1 MHPVW
6 LRCEN
11 SEYPDIPPFSRLAGR
26 SPQHPKLPTYFF
38 ANPQRKKETLVK
50 RILWFSILLLVAIV
64 PALRAEQPVDAL
76 KGPIDKVLQ
85 ILEDP
90 QYEDPARKADQREKI
105 RSVSNAMFDFELI
118 AKRATGRYHWENSF
132 TSQQRQ
138 EFTDL
143 FAEFLGNNYL
153 TRINGTVKGL
163 KVEYLDEVIDD
174 SGKRAKVRTKIPGS
188 NSDVA
193 VDYSM
198 RLRDGKWK
206 IYDVYVEGVS
216 LVQNYQSQF
225 RSLFDKES
233 AAQVIDRLKL
243 KIEEQKHQNETSG

>member
-1 MHPVW
+1 M
-6 LRCEN
+6 
-11 SEYPDIPPFSRLAGR
+11 
-26 SPQHPKLPTYFF
+26 
-38 ANPQRKKETLVK
+38 
-50 RILWFSILLLVAIV
+50 RILLLSILLLVSIV
-64 PALRAEQPVDAL
+64 PALRAEQPVEAL

-90 QYEDPARKADQREKI
+90 QYADPVRRGDLREKI
-105 RSVSNAMFDFELI
+105 RSVTNPMFDFELI
-118 AKRATGRYHWENSF
+118 AKRATGRFHWENSF
-132 TSQQRQ
+132 TAQQRQ

-153 TRINGTVKGL
+153 TRINETVKGL

-174 SGKRAKVRTKIPGS
+174 SGRRAKVRTKVPES

-198 RLRDGKWK
+198 GSRAGKWK

-233 AAQVIDRLKL
+233 AAQVIDRLKQ
-243 KIEEQKHQNETSG
+243 KIKDQEEQEKNKG

>member
-1 MHPVW
+1 M
-6 LRCEN
+6 R
-11 SEYPDIPPFSRLAGR
+11 
-26 SPQHPKLPTYFF
+26 
-38 ANPQRKKETLVK
+38 
-50 RILWFSILLLVAIV
+50 ILLLSILILVSIV
-64 PALRAEQPVDAL
+64 PALRAEQPVEAL

-90 QYEDPARKADQREKI
+90 QYADPVRRGDLREQI
-105 RSVSNAMFDFELI
+105 RSVTNPMFDFELI

-132 TSQQRQ
+132 TAQQRQ

-153 TRINGTVKGL
+153 TQINGTVKGL
-163 KVEYLDEVIDD
+163 KVEYLDEMLDG
-174 SGKRAKVRTKIPGS
+174 SGKRAKVRTKVPGS

-198 RLRDGKWK
+198 GLKDGKWK

-233 AAQVIDRLKL
+233 AAQVIDRLKR
-243 KIEEQKHQNETSG
+243 KIEEQKHQNDTSG

>member
-1 MHPVW
+1 M
-6 LRCEN
+6 
-11 SEYPDIPPFSRLAGR
+11 
-26 SPQHPKLPTYFF
+26 
-38 ANPQRKKETLVK
+38 
-50 RILWFSILLLVAIV
+50 RILLLSILLLVSIV
-64 PALRAEQPVDAL
+64 PALRAEQPVEAL

-90 QYEDPARKADQREKI
+90 QYADPVRRGDLREKI
-105 RSVSNAMFDFELI
+105 RSVTNPMFDFELI

-132 TSQQRQ
+132 TTQQRQ

-153 TRINGTVKGL
+153 TQINGTVKGL
-163 KVEYLDEVIDD
+163 KIEYLDEMLDG
-174 SGKRAKVRTKIPGS
+174 SGKRARVRTKVPGS

-193 VDYSM
+193 VEYSM
-198 RLRDGKWK
+198 GLRDGKWK

-225 RSLFDKES
+225 RSLFEKES
-233 AAQVIDRLKL
+233 AAQVIDRLKQ
-243 KIEEQKHQNETSG
+243 KIKDQEEQEKNKG

>member
-1 MHPVW
+1 
-6 LRCEN
+6 
-11 SEYPDIPPFSRLAGR
+11 
-26 SPQHPKLPTYFF
+26 
-38 ANPQRKKETLVK
+38 
-50 RILWFSILLLVAIV
+50 V
-64 PALRAEQPVDAL
+64 PALRAEQPVEAL

-90 QYEDPARKADQREKI
+90 QYADPVRRGDLREKI
-105 RSVSNAMFDFELI
+105 RSVTNPMFDFELI

-132 TSQQRQ
+132 TTQQRQ

-153 TRINGTVKGL
+153 TQINGTVKGL
-163 KVEYLDEVIDD
+163 KIEYLDEMLDG
-174 SGKRAKVRTKIPGS
+174 SGKRARVRTKVPGS

-193 VDYSM
+193 VEYSM
-198 RLRDGKWK
+198 GLRDGKWK

-225 RSLFDKES
+225 RSLFEKES
-233 AAQVIDRLKL
+233 AAQVIDRLKQ
-243 KIEEQKHQNETSG
+243 KIKDQEEQEKNKG

>member
-1 MHPVW
+1 V
-6 LRCEN
+6 
-11 SEYPDIPPFSRLAGR
+11 
-26 SPQHPKLPTYFF
+26 
-38 ANPQRKKETLVK
+38 TLVK
-50 RILWFSILLLVAIV
+50 NILWVTVLLLVAIV
-64 PALRAEQPVDAL
+64 PAVKAEKPVEAL

-118 AKRATGRYHWENSF
+118 AKRATGRYHWQNSF
-132 TSQQRQ
+132 TSQQRR

-174 SGKRAKVRTKIPGS
+174 SGKRAKVRTKVPGS
-188 NSDVA
+188 KSDVA

-198 RLRDGKWK
+198 GLKDGKWK

-216 LVQNYQSQF
+216 LVQNYQTQF
-225 RSLFDKES
+225 RSLFEKES
-233 AAQVIDRLKL
+233 AAQVIDRLKQ

>member
-1 MHPVW
+1 M
-6 LRCEN
+6 
-11 SEYPDIPPFSRLAGR
+11 
-26 SPQHPKLPTYFF
+26 
-38 ANPQRKKETLVK
+38 
-50 RILWFSILLLVAIV
+50 RILLLSILLLVSIV
-64 PALRAEQPVDAL
+64 PALRAEQPVEAL

-90 QYEDPARKADQREKI
+90 QYADPVRRGDLREQI
-105 RSVSNAMFDFELI
+105 RSVTNPMFDFELI

-132 TSQQRQ
+132 TAQQRQ

-153 TRINGTVKGL
+153 TQINGTVKGL
-163 KVEYLDEVIDD
+163 KVEYLDEMLDG
-174 SGKRAKVRTKIPGS
+174 SGKRAKVRTKVPGS

-198 RLRDGKWK
+198 GLKDGKWK

-233 AAQVIDRLKL
+233 AAQVIDRLKR
-243 KIEEQKHQNETSG
+243 KIEEQKHQNDTSG

>member
-1 MHPVW
+1 M
-6 LRCEN
+6 
-11 SEYPDIPPFSRLAGR
+11 
-26 SPQHPKLPTYFF
+26 
-38 ANPQRKKETLVK
+38 
-50 RILWFSILLLVAIV
+50 RILLLSILLLVSIV
-64 PALRAEQPVDAL
+64 PALRAEQPVEAL

-90 QYEDPARKADQREKI
+90 QYADPVRRGDLREKI
-105 RSVSNAMFDFELI
+105 RSVTNPMFDFELI

-132 TSQQRQ
+132 TTQQRQ

-153 TRINGTVKGL
+153 TQINGTVKGL
-163 KVEYLDEVIDD
+163 KIEYLDEMLDG
-174 SGKRAKVRTKIPGS
+174 SGKRARVRTKVPGS

-193 VDYSM
+193 VEYSM

-233 AAQVIDRLKL
+233 AAQVIDRLKR

>member
-1 MHPVW
+1 
-6 LRCEN
+6 
-11 SEYPDIPPFSRLAGR
+11 
-26 SPQHPKLPTYFF
+26 
-38 ANPQRKKETLVK
+38 VK
-50 RILWFSILLLVAIV
+50 TTLWFSILLLAAIV
-64 PALRAEQPVDAL
+64 PALGAEQPVDAL
-76 KGPIDKVLQ
+76 KGPIDKVIQ

-90 QYEDPARKADQREKI
+90 QYEDPARKADLREKI
-105 RSVSNAMFDFELI
+105 RSVTSGMFDFELI
-118 AKRATGRYHWENSF
+118 AKRATGRYHWKNSF
-132 TSQQRQ
+132 TAQQRQ

-153 TRINGTVKGL
+153 TRIDGTVKGL
-163 KVEYLDEVIDD
+163 KVEYLDEMLDD
-174 SGKRAKVRTKIPGS
+174 SGKRAKVRTKVPASKG
-188 NSDVA
+188 DVA

-233 AAQVIDRLKL
+233 AAQVIDRLKR
-243 KIEEQKHQNETSG
+243 KIEEQNHQNETSG

>member
-1 MHPVW
+1 
-6 LRCEN
+6 L
-11 SEYPDIPPFSRLAGR
+11 ILI
-26 SPQHPKLPTYFF
+26 
-38 ANPQRKKETLVK
+38 LV
-50 RILWFSILLLVAIV
+50 VVV
-64 PALRAEQPVDAL
+64 PSLRAEQPIDAL
-76 KGPIDKVLQ
+76 KGPIDKVIQ

-105 RSVSNAMFDFELI
+105 RLVMSPMFDFELI
-118 AKRATGRYHWENSF
+118 AKRATGRFHWENSF
-132 TSQQRQ
+132 TAQQRQ

-153 TRINGTVKGL
+153 TRINETVKGL

-174 SGKRAKVRTKIPGS
+174 SGRRAKVRTKVPES

-198 RLRDGKWK
+198 GSRAGKWK

-233 AAQVIDRLKL
+233 AAQVIDRLRR
-243 KIEEQKHQNETSG
+243 KIEEQKHRNETSG

>member
-1 MHPVW
+1 M
-6 LRCEN
+6 
-11 SEYPDIPPFSRLAGR
+11 
-26 SPQHPKLPTYFF
+26 
-38 ANPQRKKETLVK
+38 K

-64 PALRAEQPVDAL
+64 PALGAEQPVDAL
-76 KGPIDKVLQ
+76 KGPIDKVIQ

-90 QYEDPARKADQREKI
+90 QYEDPARKADQRDKI
-105 RSVSNAMFDFELI
+105 RSVASAMFDFELI
-118 AKRATGRYHWENSF
+118 AKRATGRYHWEKSF
-132 TSQQRQ
+132 TPQQRQ

-163 KVEYLDEVIDD
+163 KVEYLDEMLDE
-174 SGKRAKVRTKIPGS
+174 SGKRAKVRTKLPAS

-233 AAQVIDRLKL
+233 AAQVIDRLKQ